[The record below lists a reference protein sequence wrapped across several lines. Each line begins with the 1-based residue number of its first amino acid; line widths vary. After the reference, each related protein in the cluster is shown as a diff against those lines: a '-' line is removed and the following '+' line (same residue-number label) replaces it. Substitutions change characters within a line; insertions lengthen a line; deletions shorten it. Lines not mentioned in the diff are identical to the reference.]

1 MNENPESDATTDSKY
16 LGFLWWLG
24 LASSLVYLTV
34 TLLSVRFDFD
44 VTARERPIL
53 AVLALFGVA
62 IACYFVAIRFAL
74 RAPQDR
80 RLLLAIPVPGIAFRA
95 IMLPSVPIQE
105 IDIYRYLWD
114 GQVTAHRIS
123 PFRYSPQQVLDA
135 SVDRPLP
142 GDLGEL
148 VRLRDASPATAT
160 IVSRIHYGHM
170 PTVYPL
176 ASQAV
181 FATATLVTPDD
192 ASVWLRM
199 TIMKTFFVLYDLGT
213 LLLIVTLL
221 RRTGLHVGWSLAYA
235 WCPLVIKEIAG
246 SGHLDSVAVF
256 LTTLAVAI
264 TVGVLFSTREKRVGR
279 SVILATTLAGA
290 VLALAVGAKMYPLV
304 LVPLL
309 AISVWRRL
317 GFLAVAASGAV
328 FTLLTVALMWPMLP
342 SVPQQNTPP
351 LPDSTEAT
359 VVLPSS
365 LPTAPAAEVSQDPS
379 AGLATFF
386 RSWEM
391 NDFLFM
397 LVVENLQVQA
407 DTPPHQVPWF
417 DVVPDRWTTPLLRP
431 VARWQGV
438 DLGSAAFLVTR
449 ALTSAVFLGIAL
461 VLACR
466 ARAADDAR
474 SWLRAAFLTLA
485 WFWLLLPTQN
495 PWYWIW
501 VLPLLP
507 FARGRAWLAVSAVVF
522 VYYLRFWLT
531 AHWEEQPVPG
541 TRYHGDYFFH
551 FVVTWFEYVPIFAW
565 LALESMRPD
574 ATRAQTPGS

>member
-1 MNENPESDATTDSKY
+1 MSKNPDSDAAPDSKC
-16 LGFLWWLG
+16 LGRLWWLG
-24 LASSLVYLTV
+24 LVSSLVYLAV
-34 TLLSVRFDFD
+34 AWLSARFDFD
-44 VTARERPIL
+44 VPARERPIL
-53 AVLALFGVA
+53 AVLALFGMA

-74 RAPQDR
+74 RAPQGR
-80 RLLLAIPVPGIAFRA
+80 RLLLAITVPAIMFRA
-95 IMLPSVPIQE
+95 VMLPSVPIQE

-114 GQVTAHRIS
+114 GMVTAHGIS

-135 SVDRPLP
+135 RADRPLP
-142 GDLGEL
+142 GDLSEL
-148 VRLRDASPATAT
+148 VRLRDASPVTAT
-160 IVSRIHYGHM
+160 IVSRIHYGHL

-176 ASQAV
+176 VSQAV
-181 FATATLVTPDD
+181 FAAATLVTPDD

-199 TIMKTFFVLYDLGT
+199 TIVKTFFVLYDLGT
-213 LLLIVTLL
+213 LLLIFYLL

-235 WCPLVIKEIAG
+235 WCPLVVKEIAG
-246 SGHLDSVAVF
+246 SGHMDSVAVF
-256 LTTLAVAI
+256 LTTLAMAI
-264 TVGVLFSTREKRVGR
+264 TVGVLFSKSERRIGR

-304 LVPLL
+304 LAPLFG
-309 AISVWRRL
+309 ISVWRRL
-317 GFLAVAASGAV
+317 GFLSVAASGVV

-342 SVPQQNTPP
+342 SEPQQNTPP
-351 LPDSTEAT
+351 LPDSTAT
-359 VVLPSS
+359 VLALPP
-365 LPTAPAAEVSQDPS
+365 LPTVPSAEVSQDPS

-417 DVVPDRWTTPLLRP
+417 DVVPDRWTEPLLQP
-431 VARWQGV
+431 LAGWLAV
-438 DLGSAAFLVTR
+438 DRDSAAFLLTR
-449 ALTSAVFLGIAL
+449 ALTGALFLGIAL
-461 VLACR
+461 VLAWR
-466 ARAADDAR
+466 ARATDDAR

-551 FVVTWFEYVPIFAW
+551 FVVTWFEYVPVFAW

-574 ATRAQTPGS
+574 TKRTPAPGS